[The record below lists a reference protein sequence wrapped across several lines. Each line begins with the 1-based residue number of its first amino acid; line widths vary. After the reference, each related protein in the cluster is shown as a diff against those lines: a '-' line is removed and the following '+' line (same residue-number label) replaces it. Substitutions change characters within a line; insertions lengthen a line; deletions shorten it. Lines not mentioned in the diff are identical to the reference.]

1 MIRPVIRRWLWYA
14 LWYWPAELAIDEGG
28 NARFTAEGLGFEPR
42 WAVKPKRFSRP
53 PHSTALPP
61 LRGNKYGLMIAIEEP
76 KHEALMPILDAHS
89 KISPLNL
96 RSM

>member
-1 MIRPVIRRWLWYA
+1 
-14 LWYWPAELAIDEGG
+14 
-28 NARFTAEGLGFEPR
+28 
-42 WAVKPKRFSRP
+42 
-53 PHSTALPP
+53 
-61 LRGNKYGLMIAIEEP
+61 MIAIEEP